1 MSLNET
7 LIKLYDRDLAKLR
20 EEIEAYKDEAS
31 LWSRYG
37 ELPNSGGNLALHLC
51 GNLRHFLGAVLGN
64 SDYVRDRD
72 AEFAMRDVP
81 RDEILT
87 AIDETRE
94 VVSATLSKLTA
105 DDFAKTYPLEVLGYT
120 MTTEYFLIHLV
131 GHLSYHLGQINYHRR
146 TVSLAA

>member
-51 GNLRHFLGAVLGN
+51 GNLRHFLGAILGN
-64 SDYVRDRD
+64 SGYVRDRES
-72 AEFAMRDVP
+72 EFAMRDVP

-87 AIDETRE
+87 AIDETRQI
-94 VVSATLSKLTA
+94 VAATLPRLTA
-105 DDFAKTYPLEVLGYT
+105 NDLEGNYPIEVFGHP
-120 MTTEYFLIHLV
+120 MTTEYFLIHLAT
-131 GHLSYHLGQINYHRR
+131 HLSYHLGQINYHRR

>member
-64 SDYVRDRD
+64 SGYVRDRD

-87 AIDETRE
+87 AIDETRQI
-94 VVSATLSKLTA
+94 VAATLPRLTA
-105 DDFAKTYPLEVLGYT
+105 NDLEGNYPIEVFGHP
-120 MTTEYFLIHLV
+120 MTTEYFLIHLA

>member
-1 MSLNET
+1 MNLNET

-64 SDYVRDRD
+64 TDYVRDRD
-72 AEFAMRDVP
+72 SEFALRDVP

-94 VVSATLSKLTA
+94 VVSATLSNSL
-105 DDFAKTYPLEVLGYT
+105 P
-120 MTTEYFLIHLV
+120 MTSQELI
-131 GHLSYHLGQINYHRR
+131 LSKFSVTR
-146 TVSLAA
+146 